1 MNKDKLIRALFDV
14 NVILDVL
21 ARREPFYQ
29 DAAELWSLVE
39 RGQIVG
45 LLAAH
50 SITTIFYLYA
60 RQVSH
65 QAASLSIGK
74 LLKVFR
80 VAPIDQPV
88 IETALQYG
96 WVDFED
102 AVQMAA
108 ASAADCD
115 YLVTR
120 NPQDFKPSPV
130 QTIQPADFLAIIRG
144 KSKQPDS

>member
-1 MNKDKLIRALFDV
+1 LKRDKPIRALFEV

-21 ARREPFYQ
+21 AYRQPFYQ
-29 DAAELWSLVE
+29 DSSELRSLAE
-39 RGQIVG
+39 RGQIEG

-50 SITTIFYLYA
+50 SVTTIFYLYA
-60 RQVSH
+60 RQTSR

-74 LLKVFR
+74 LLKVFQ
-80 VAPIDQPV
+80 VATIDQPV
-88 IETALQYG
+88 IEAALQYG

-108 ASAADCD
+108 AKAAECD

-120 NPQDFKPSPV
+120 NPQDFKPTDIE
-130 QTIQPADFLAIIRG
+130 TIQPADFLAIIRG
-144 KSKQPDS
+144 KS

>member
-1 MNKDKLIRALFDV
+1 MVKLTRALFDV

-21 ARREPFYQ
+21 AYREPFYQ
-29 DAAELWSLVE
+29 DSAELWGLIE
-39 RGQIVG
+39 RGQIAG
-45 LLAAH
+45 FLAAH
-50 SITTIFYLYA
+50 SITTIFYLYS
-60 RQVSH
+60 QHVSR
-65 QAASLSIGK
+65 QAASLSIEK

-80 VAPIDQPV
+80 VAAVDQPV
-88 IETALQYG
+88 IETALKYG

-108 ASAADCD
+108 ASAADCA

-120 NPQDFKPSPV
+120 NPEDFKPSPV

-144 KSKQPDS
+144 KNKQPGS